1 MQSRCLTWDLL
12 LQFPIFSRAVAFA
25 GRAHTTNTP
34 NNTWVVF
41 AACVLHMP
49 TRSKSQCMH
58 VRAQLFMSLR
68 TYAGMPVHAHTCAL
82 LHNMRMLPRSAH
94 ETMHEYV
101 PSPLRSHCR
110 LELILISFSSTR
122 LPQSKSWSPFRRPP
136 TAAAMAAN
144 VVPPQPRQIMYE
156 WDLLGTYL
164 GRRSKS
170 QGFTSM
176 ILWYT

>member
-1 MQSRCLTWDLL
+1 MGLAPAISN
-12 LQFPIFSRAVAFA
+12 FFA
-25 GRAHTTNTP
+25 GR
-34 NNTWVVF
+34 
-41 AACVLHMP
+41 
-49 TRSKSQCMH
+49 
-58 VRAQLFMSLR
+58 SLR
-68 TYAGMPVHAHTCAL
+68 GPRTHNQHSKQHVGCLCSLCAVHAHALELPMHACTRPAIYVPSHIRGMPVHAHTCAL
-82 LHNMRMLPRSAH
+82 LRNMRMLPRSTH

-110 LELILISFSSTR
+110 FELILISFSSTR

-144 VVPPQPRQIMYE
+144 AVPPQPRQIMYE

-164 GRRSKS
+164 GGRSKS

>member
-1 MQSRCLTWDLL
+1 MGLAPAISN
-12 LQFPIFSRAVAFA
+12 FSRAVAFA

-41 AACVLHMP
+41 AACVLYMP
-49 TRSKSQCMH
+49 TRPKSQCMH

-68 TYAGMPVHAHTCAL
+68 TYAGMPVYAHTCAL

-136 TAAAMAAN
+136 WLPTLFHPSRARSCMN
-144 VVPPQPRQIMYE
+144 GIYLGLTWGGGVNPR
-156 WDLLGTYL
+156 DLLL
-164 GRRSKS
+164 
-170 QGFTSM
+170 
-176 ILWYT
+176 